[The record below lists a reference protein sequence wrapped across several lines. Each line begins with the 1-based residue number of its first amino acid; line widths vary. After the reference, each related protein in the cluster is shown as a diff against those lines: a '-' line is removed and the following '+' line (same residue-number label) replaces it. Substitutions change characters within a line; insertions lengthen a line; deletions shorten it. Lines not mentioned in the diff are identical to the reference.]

1 MCICVHIR
9 TEPPCLPPTPPPH
22 YPTTPPQNVFHAYE
36 KNVRWHKQTR
46 EDLTLLK
53 LLLLP
58 ISSFPPAS
66 AEETEKERQT
76 EKERVCLYTVGIWNI
91 SLWTVLIIAGYSPS
105 TPRHLTLSQSETS
118 AALCGSSGLGVE
130 LWGAVVNSSWKKK
143 KRCGVHSAQIARDSH
158 DYPVANQSISWVSVC
173 DACRFAVVAWGVI
186 SCLFYC
192 SPKHGVRPH
201 PGSGRCCGSIT
212 EHKGNVF
219 TALLYCFSDWFKTY
233 YWGWIFCFFLAFGIL
248 VMTLLKK
255 KKKKANVVKRFEAVG
270 L

>member
-1 MCICVHIR
+1 MTFHLVRAWGHTCWSCPGSERVCSIKGTWQWPLHITRTQSSRNIQIHMKSVHTQHVLDNHFLRVPNKCAYVCILELNHLVY
-9 TEPPCLPPTPPPH
+9 PPPLL
-22 YPTTPPQNVFHAYE
+22 PTTPPRNVFHAYE

-76 EKERVCLYTVGIWNI
+76 EKERACLYTVGIWNI

-130 LWGAVVNSSWKKK
+130 LWGAVVSSSWKKK
-143 KRCGVHSAQIARDSH
+143 SLWCSLCSNCPGQSRLPCGQ
-158 DYPVANQSISWVSVC
+158 
-173 DACRFAVVAWGVI
+173 
-186 SCLFYC
+186 
-192 SPKHGVRPH
+192 PKH
-201 PGSGRCCGSIT
+201 
-212 EHKGNVF
+212 
-219 TALLYCFSDWFKTY
+219 
-233 YWGWIFCFFLAFGIL
+233 FLG
-248 VMTLLKK
+248 
-255 KKKKANVVKRFEAVG
+255 
-270 L
+270 